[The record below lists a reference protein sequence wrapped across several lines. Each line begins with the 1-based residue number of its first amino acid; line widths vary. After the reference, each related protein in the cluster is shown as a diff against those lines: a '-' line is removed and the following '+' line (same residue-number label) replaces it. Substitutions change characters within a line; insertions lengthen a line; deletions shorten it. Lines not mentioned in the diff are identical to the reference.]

1 MQEVLLVIHLLIAI
15 ALIGVI
21 LVQRN
26 EGGAGLSGL
35 GGGGGGGGA
44 GGMAGFMTGRGQA
57 NLLTRLTAGLV
68 VAFFVTSITLGILAS
83 GGSQQPSLFDQL
95 QLPTGTT
102 TEEPAT
108 AEEPAAADSV
118 PVEPESDAPSVP
130 VSE

>member
-15 ALIGVI
+15 SLIGVI

-35 GGGGGGGGA
+35 GGGGGGGS

-83 GGSQQPSLFDQL
+83 GGSERPSLFDQL

-102 TEEPAT
+102 TDEPAAGAEPAT
-108 AEEPAAADSV
+108 SDSV

>member
-1 MQEVLLVIHLLIAI
+1 MQEILLVIHLLIAL
-15 ALIGVI
+15 ALIAVI
-21 LVQRN
+21 LVQRT

-35 GGGGGGGGA
+35 GGGGGA

-68 VAFFVTSITLGILAS
+68 VAFFTTSIVLGILAS
-83 GGSQQPSLFDQL
+83 GASRQPSLFDQL
-95 QLPTGTT
+95 QMPAGTT

-108 AEEPAAADSV
+108 DSAPA
-118 PVEPESDAPSVP
+118 EPESDAPSVP

>member
-15 ALIGVI
+15 SLIGVI

-35 GGGGGGGGA
+35 GGGGGGGA

-83 GGSQQPSLFDQL
+83 GASERPSLFDQL

-102 TEEPAT
+102 TDEPAT
-108 AEEPAAADSV
+108 GEEPAAADSV
-118 PVEPESDAPSVP
+118 PAEPESDAPSVP